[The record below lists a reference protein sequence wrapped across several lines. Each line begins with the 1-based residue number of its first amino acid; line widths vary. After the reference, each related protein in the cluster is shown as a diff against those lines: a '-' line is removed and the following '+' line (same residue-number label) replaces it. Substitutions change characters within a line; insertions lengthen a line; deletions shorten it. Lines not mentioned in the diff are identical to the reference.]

1 MERFDSRRSRD
12 GAMALVG
19 AALFLYVAVRAVR
32 VPITHDE
39 AVSYLLFVGRSF
51 GTIFSI
57 HTPEPVNN
65 HVLNSLLARLA
76 VLAFGPSE
84 WALRLPNVLAFGA
97 FLACGMALFRRCSS
111 TASSICGFLLFS
123 ANPFALE
130 FFSLSRGYG
139 LGLAFLSAALLQFVR
154 AEEEPALA
162 RRRLL
167 VGGLYAFLA
176 VLANLAFLLPV
187 LALLFVSA
195 ARNRN
200 DLRTWAPPLGVAPLL
215 VAVVLGP
222 RIVALGRAGQ
232 FYVGG
237 SKGFFADTAGSLV
250 RVTAEASG
258 AGSFA
263 IAATGGVATALLVL
277 GLAGALV
284 PSGAGGRRVGQI
296 AGLTLVF
303 AAAGSV
309 AQHALVGTPYLED
322 RTAIFF
328 LPLLALSAAGGLD
341 ALAAAPGRATRI
353 TGQALDVALSAIAA
367 LSVIRSANFDH
378 TTIWRY
384 DADVRRVM
392 DDLTALHEKGL
403 EHIRLG
409 GNRVFGPALNF
420 YRETRRLAWLEPIV
434 RDDSLDRCNVVLTSG
449 YERVPVPRGEFLET
463 RGYPL
468 SGSVLLVRIGAAG
481 SGEPAL
487 EDTHL
492 TGSIDTPAEG
502 ETVAGDLRV
511 RGWARVPGEDLA
523 VTVSLDGVV
532 REGTHPSR
540 IPRPDV
546 AAVIPSL
553 GDCSGAGYEAV
564 IPFRSGDE
572 GRHMINVVFT
582 SADGRERHYPV
593 CFFVW
598 KRN

>member
-19 AALFLYVAVRAVR
+19 AMLFTYVANRAAL
-32 VPITHDE
+32 VPIVHDE
-39 AVSYLLFVGRSF
+39 AVSYLYFVGRSF

-57 HTPEPVNN
+57 HTIEPVNN
-65 HVLNSLLARLA
+65 HVLNSLLARFA

-97 FLACGMALFRRCSS
+97 FLACGMALCRRFSS
-111 TASSICGFLLFS
+111 AASSLCGFLLFS

-139 LGLAFLSAALLQFVR
+139 LALAFLSAALLQFVR
-154 AEEEPALA
+154 AEERPDLA
-162 RRRLL
+162 RHRLL
-167 VGGLYAFLA
+167 VGGLCAFLA

-187 LALLFVSA
+187 LALLLVSA
-195 ARNRN
+195 ARNRS
-200 DLRTWAPPLGVAPLL
+200 DPRSWGPPLAVAPLL
-215 VAVVLGP
+215 VAAVLGP
-222 RIVALGRAGQ
+222 RIAALIRAGQ

-237 SKGFFADTAGSLV
+237 SKGFFADTLGSLV

-258 AGSFA
+258 GGSFA
-263 IAATGGVATALLVL
+263 VAAAGGLATALLVL
-277 GLAGALV
+277 GLVGAFAH
-284 PSGAGGRRVGQI
+284 SGAGGQRVGQS
-296 AGLTLVF
+296 AGLTLF
-303 AAAGSV
+303 LAAAGSV
-309 AQHALVGTPYLED
+309 AQHALLGTPYLED

-341 ALAAAPGRATRI
+341 ALAAVPGRAIRI
-353 TGQALDVALSAIAA
+353 VGQALAVTFTVFTA

-384 DADVRRVM
+384 DADVRRVL
-392 DDLTALHEKGL
+392 DDLRALHDEGL
-403 EHIRLG
+403 ERIRLG
-409 GNRVFGPALNF
+409 GDRVFGPALSF

-434 RDDSLDRCNVVLTSG
+434 RNDPLDRCNVVLMSG

-463 RGYPL
+463 RGYPV
-468 SGSVLLVRIGAAG
+468 SGSILLVRIRPAG
-481 SGEPAL
+481 SGEPAV
-487 EDTHL
+487 EDAHL

-511 RGWARVPGEDLA
+511 RGWARVPGEDLR
-523 VTVSLDGVV
+523 VSVSLDGAV
-532 REGTHPSR
+532 REDTRLSR
-540 IPRPDV
+540 VARPDV
-546 AAVIPSL
+546 AAVIPAL
-553 GDCSGAGYEAV
+553 GDCSGAGYETA
-564 IPFRSGDE
+564 IPFRPGDE
-572 GRHMINVVFT
+572 GRHMIEVVFT

-593 CFFVW
+593 RFFVW